1 MKEESK
7 DKSKETK
14 KRNKSL
20 IIDGIKY
27 KTRLSPKY
35 EKKKKYVAKDIRDI
49 TAFIPGTILDIFV
62 STAQEVKKG
71 DPLLT
76 LEAMKMHNI
85 LRSPIDGKIKEIKV
99 KKNTHVVKNE
109 LLIVLE

>member
-1 MKEESK
+1 MKKEEK
-7 DKSKETK
+7 KETK

-35 EKKKKYVAKDIRDI
+35 EKKKKYAPKDIRNI

-62 STAQEVKKG
+62 KIEQEVKKG

-85 LRSPIDGKIKEIKV
+85 LRAPIDGKVKEIKV
-99 KKNTHVVKNE
+99 KKNIHVVKDE
-109 LLIVLE
+109 LLIVLA